1 MKNSLFSLTAGK
13 AVIFIALLSA
23 LLHLFCA
30 GNLEYHRDELLYFA
44 QGMHPAAGYNSVP
57 PLTGLI
63 AWLVQNT
70 VGYSVL
76 AVRLVPAILGGV
88 LIILTAALVK
98 ELGGSGYAVFL
109 SSVGLMISI
118 FFQRTFFLFQPVH
131 IEVFLWTLIIYIVV
145 RYINSGNEKLLIYLG
160 AACGLA
166 LLNKYLAGMLIA
178 GLFLIVPFTRHRIIF
193 SKRNFYIGLLTGFL
207 IFLPNIIWQ
216 IYRDFPVFHHFAE
229 LYDSQLVHM
238 DMPLFLREQL
248 LMSFIGSVF
257 TVTGIIYFLGSVAMK
272 KYRLLAYLS
281 LFVVLGLMLLKGKSY
296 YTLGIF
302 PLLIAAGSTAF
313 GMWIERKWIKIAFPL
328 ILILLSLPVI
338 PLGIPVFKAAGMIE
352 YFERQEKEYG
362 IDTGRRFEDGSI
374 HSLPQDYAD
383 MLGWEE
389 LTLVAARAYD
399 MVKDKKAAFIYGDNY
414 GEASALTVIG
424 RKYGLPEAVC
434 FSESFQYWYPESFDT
449 EISSIVYVNDE
460 KPGEDVLRVFSKVTK
475 VGSITN
481 PHSREYG
488 TSVWLLE
495 EPVSSFSTFWTERTS
510 SLK

>member
-1 MKNSLFSLTAGK
+1 MKKSLISITEGK
-13 AVIFIALLSA
+13 AVILMALLST
-23 LLHLFCA
+23 LFHLFCA

-57 PLTGLI
+57 PLTCLI
-63 AWLVQNT
+63 AWLIQNT
-70 VGYSVL
+70 AGYSVF
-76 AVRLVPAILGGV
+76 AVRLVPAILGGA

-98 ELGGSGYAVFL
+98 ELGGSGYAALL

-131 IEVFLWTLIIYIVV
+131 IEVFLWTLIIYIVI

-216 IYRDFPVFHHFAE
+216 IYRDFPVFRHFSE

-248 LMSFIGSVF
+248 LMPFIASVF
-257 TVTGIIYFLGSVAMK
+257 TVTGIVCLLGSAAMK

-281 LFVVLGLMLLKGKSY
+281 LFVILGLMLLKGKSY

-302 PLLIAAGSTAF
+302 PLLVAAGSTAF
-313 GMWIERKWIKIAFPL
+313 GMWIERNWIRITFPV

-383 MLGWEE
+383 MIGWEE
-389 LTLVAARAYD
+389 LTSVAAKAYD

-424 RKYGLPEAVC
+424 KKYGLPEAVC

-449 EISSIVYVNDE
+449 EISSVVYVNDDE
-460 KPGEDVLRVFSKVTK
+460 PGEDVLSLFSKVTK

-481 PHSREYG
+481 PHAREYG

-495 EPVSSFSTFWTERTS
+495 EPVSSFSSFWNERTS